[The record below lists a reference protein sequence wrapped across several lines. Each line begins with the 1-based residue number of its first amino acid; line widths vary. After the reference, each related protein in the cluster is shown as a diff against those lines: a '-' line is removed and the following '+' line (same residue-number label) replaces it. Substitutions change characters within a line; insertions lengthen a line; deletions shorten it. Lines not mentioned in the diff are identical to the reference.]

1 MANLIK
7 MMARAQE
14 IQDRWN
20 NLKDRKRAYESN
32 ETKWQQIFKRAGLET
47 MCTECYAIMDTAFE
61 PIKCIM
67 CGSSDTVSPFY
78 S

>member
-1 MANLIK
+1 MESLVK
-7 MMARAQE
+7 KMARSQE

-32 ETKWQQIFKRAGLET
+32 ETKWQQIFKRVGLET
-47 MCTECYAIMDTAFE
+47 MCTECYAVMDTAFE

-67 CGSSDTVSPFY
+67 CGSSDTVSPY
-78 S
+78 YC